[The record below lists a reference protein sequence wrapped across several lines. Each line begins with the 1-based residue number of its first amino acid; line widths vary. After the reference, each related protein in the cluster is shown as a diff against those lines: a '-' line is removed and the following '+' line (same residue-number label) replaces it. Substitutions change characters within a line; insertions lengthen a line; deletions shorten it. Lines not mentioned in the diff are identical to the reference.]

1 MSNTQIKIDRIS
13 IQSQG
18 IAPPMAQA
26 AVQGLGQE
34 LLTGLAQQRDALKQG
49 QSIQMGDLNLGR
61 IRVTNGQDAR
71 QLRDAIAASVLGAIA
86 KRCCEAQIATN
97 LKPSDRR

>member
-1 MSNTQIKIDRIS
+1 MSNTQIKINRIS

-18 IAPPMAQA
+18 IAPPVAQA

-34 LLTGLAQQRDALKQG
+34 LLTRLARRDALKPG
-49 QSIQMGDLNLGR
+49 QNIQIGDLNLGT
-61 IRVTNGQDAR
+61 IRVSKSQDVG
-71 QLRDAIAASVLGAIA
+71 QLRDAIAASVLEAIA
-86 KRCCEAQIATN
+86 RSAPAKPIAPN